1 MSLTLNEILNKFPS
15 WVCESESNKSL
26 HVHSSSGFPLGWIH
40 QDKTRCIY
48 EYCVFEGSVHFLEDA
63 EFLSNFK
70 HKRLLTIKSILYTQ
84 YICVLKEIRNEAIQD
99 TE

>member
-1 MSLTLNEILNKFPS
+1 MSLTLDKILNRFPN
-15 WVCESESNKSL
+15 WVCKSESNQRL
-26 HVHSSSGFPLGWIH
+26 YVHSSSGFPLGWIH

-48 EYCVFEGSVHFLEDA
+48 EYCTFEGSVHFLEDV

-70 HKRLLTIKSILYTQ
+70 HKRLLTIKSILSTQ